1 MMVMNKFFPEL
12 LTVDE
17 AADVL
22 KVTPHQVKELLRH
35 NRIAFVHIGTR
46 TKRIS
51 REALM
56 QFIEKSTITPPLKID
71 PVQRVILKSK
81 VTLKRGRSLKTR

>member
-1 MMVMNKFFPEL
+1 MYKAFPEL

-22 KVTPHQVKELLRH
+22 KVTPHQMKELLRN
-35 NRIAFVHIGTR
+35 NRIPFIRIGER
-46 TKRIS
+46 IKRIS
-51 REALM
+51 RDALAE
-56 QFIEKSTITPPLKID
+56 FIEKNTIELPRKID
-71 PVQRVILKSK
+71 PAQQLVLKSK